1 MKKALIDQILLGMF
15 LFVVLIIVG
24 ATISDNMQAR
34 DKYYNLKKVTDNA
47 VLTLA
52 KYYVNVDENTL
63 NAQNIYYEMLKETKL
78 GNEVKDVITYSWDFV
93 SEPNTVTAEISN
105 YTEETFWYKFLGLA
119 SFNLKAKSVA
129 TITTVDLP
137 TATSDYT
144 NGMAPFAVN
153 YRDFIIGDTLDIT
166 YALTADWQY
175 SDKHTFYPVLTDC
188 DCDCSFIL
196 SNKFDFSELGFNQS
210 SCTPTSAG
218 CTTHGESEFSQY
230 ANALSDI
237 FNSKQSIDFENGKT
251 DAPICLIGTYL
262 GNTISTWGTQMNHL
276 SDGIYDI
283 IGTTGQNLP
292 LEMDI
297 ITLDD
302 GAIANGI
309 VRVKITDFDFVVT
322 SNPDNRYIT
331 LNTTIVPAKTREI
344 ELVE

>member
-1 MKKALIDQILLGMF
+1 MKKALIDQILLGLF

-24 ATISDNMQAR
+24 ATVSDNMQAR
-34 DKYYNLKKVTDNA
+34 DKYYNLKKITDNA

-78 GNEVKDVITYSWDFV
+78 GNEVKDVITYSWDFI

-105 YTEETFWYKFLGLA
+105 YTEETFWFKFLGLA
-119 SFNLKAKSVA
+119 SFDLKAKSVA

-153 YRDFIIGDTLDIT
+153 YRDFVIGDTLDIS
-166 YALTADWQY
+166 YALTADWKY
-175 SDKHTFYPVLTDC
+175 SDKDTFYPVLTNC

-196 SNKFDFSELGFNQS
+196 SNKFDFSKLGFNQS
-210 SCTPTSAG
+210 SCNSSSAG
-218 CTTHGESEFSQY
+218 CTTHGESEFSHY
-230 ANALSDI
+230 ANELNDI
-237 FNSKQSIDFENGKT
+237 FNSKQSIDFVDGKT

-262 GNTISTWGTQMNHL
+262 GNTISTWGTQINHL
-276 SDGIYDI
+276 SGGIYDI

-309 VRVKITDFDFVVT
+309 VRVKITGYDFKT
-322 SNPDNRYIT
+322 ISNPDNRYIT
-331 LNTTIVPAKTREI
+331 LKTTIVPAKTREI